1 MNEMRGKA
9 TVVLGGQWGD
19 EGKGKIV
26 DFLAESHDAVVRFQ
40 GGANAGHTIRTE
52 GQEYIFH
59 LVPSGILLDGKDCL
73 LGGGLVVDP
82 LELAEELESLLSRGV
97 AVEGRVFLSRSAH
110 LLLPYHKVLDRL
122 EEESKK
128 GKSIGTTGRGIG
140 PAYKDKAGRTGL
152 RAEIFAKEPERL
164 ERILMERVIEV
175 NRRID
180 ALYGG
185 EVLPPKETVEKLMA
199 VRPVIAPMLV
209 DSHRYM
215 QEALRAGKSI
225 LLEGAQGA
233 MLDLDHGTYP
243 FVTSSNPSIGG
254 AITGS
259 GVAPKHLGDVYGVF
273 KAYCTRVG
281 NGPFPSELLGGEG
294 ESLRQEGAE
303 FGSTTGRPRR
313 CGWFDLVAAR
323 YSVELNGM
331 SRLVVTKFDILSGMK
346 KVQVCT
352 GYRIGDEIYEDYP
365 CDPALVE
372 KVEPVL
378 REFEGWDEKLGDARS
393 WDELP
398 AAAKTYLEF
407 LSNELGAPI
416 AFVSVGPDRKQIIPA
431 GGVLARGI

>member
-1 MNEMRGKA
+1 MSEKRGRA

-26 DFLAESHDAVVRFQ
+26 DFLAESHEVVVRFQ

-59 LVPSGILLDGKDCL
+59 LIPSGILMEGKDCL

-82 LELAEELESLLSRGV
+82 LELAEELAGLRARGV
-97 AVEGRVFLSRSAH
+97 AVEGRVFLSGSAH

-140 PAYKDKAGRTGL
+140 PAYKDKASRTGL
-152 RAEIFAKEPERL
+152 RAEIFTKDDDRL
-164 ERILMERVIEV
+164 ERILTERIIEV
-175 NRRID
+175 NRQIA
-180 ALYGG
+180 ALYEG
-185 EVLPPKETVEKLMA
+185 EALPPKETVEKLMA
-199 VRPVIAPMLV
+199 LKPVIAPMIV
-209 DSHRYM
+209 DSHRFLHDAM
-215 QEALRAGKSI
+215 RGGKDI
-225 LLEGAQGA
+225 LLEGAQGT

-254 AITGS
+254 AIVGS
-259 GVAPKHLGDVYGVF
+259 GVAPKNLADVIGIF

-281 NGPFPSELLGGEG
+281 NGPFPSELHGEEG

-303 FGSTTGRPRR
+303 FGATTGRPRR

-323 YSVELNGM
+323 YSAELNGVTQ
-331 SRLVVTKFDILSGMK
+331 LVITKFDILSGMK

-352 GYRIGDEIYEDYP
+352 GYRIGDEVYEDYP
-365 CDPALVE
+365 RDPALME
-372 KVEPVL
+372 KAEPVL
-378 REFEGWDEKLGDARS
+378 LEFEGWDEKLGDARN
-393 WDELP
+393 WDEIP
-398 AAAKTYLEF
+398 AAAKTYLKY
-407 LSNELGAPI
+407 LSDQLEAPI
-416 AFVSVGPDRKQIIPA
+416 LYVSVGPDRKQIIPA
-431 GGVLARGI
+431 GEF